1 MYGEGYIRR
10 RAYRENTAKEE
21 GDFRRRRIIMEATT
35 YQKE

>member
-10 RAYRENTAKEE
+10 RAYREDITKEE

-35 YQKE
+35 YQRE